1 MHDGRAI
8 NDKACKCISVLV
20 SKVSGPNVG
29 GTAGYLGCIHIL
41 PFQTVFL
48 RDEKL
53 RQYNC
58 RTSSAKTTT
67 GLIIKIKPPQR
78 APGFEA
84 SFCRRPDHVITSTC
98 DVLCL
103 ESTGLQNPVLNISRS
118 HICNWWR
125 GSVFPPLYY
134 RGGAPPCTKLG
145 ELSLNVQR
153 SYCT

>member
-8 NDKACKCISVLV
+8 NDKACKWISVLV

-48 RDEKL
+48 RDVKL
-53 RQYNC
+53 RPYNC
-58 RTSSAKTTT
+58 PTSSAKMTA
-67 GLIIKIKPPQR
+67 GLIIKIKSPQR

-84 SFCRRPDHVITSTC
+84 SFYYRPGHVITSTC

-103 ESTGLQNPVLNISRS
+103 ESTGLQNPVLNISLTTFLDLIS
-118 HICNWWR
+118 ATGGEVQC
-125 GSVFPPLYY
+125 FPH
-134 RGGAPPCTKLG
+134 CITEG
-145 ELSLNVQR
+145 EHRLAQS
-153 SYCT
+153 

>member
-29 GTAGYLGCIHIL
+29 FTAGYLGCIHIL

-58 RTSSAKTTT
+58 PTSSAKTTT

-103 ESTGLQNPVLNISRS
+103 ESTGLQNPVLNISLTT
-118 HICNWWR
+118 
-125 GSVFPPLYY
+125 FPDLISAT
-134 RGGAPPCTKLG
+134 GGEVQCFPHCITEG
-145 ELSLNVQR
+145 EHRLAQS
-153 SYCT
+153 